1 MLQSTTPLFYCIVA
15 NDTAIDAAKLLL
27 SVSLE
32 TLVLIGE
39 RFLIS
44 LPVASISAGVLSL
57 VLSLALGPWLINWLK
72 SRYTERI
79 ASDSAKLNELHAAKQ
94 NTPTMG
100 GLLIS
105 GATIFSIVCFSNLK
119 SPVAWLF
126 CGTVLA
132 LTLLG
137 ASDDWI
143 KLRTQRKGLSA
154 RQKLFVQAVISL
166 IAAGGIY
173 LVQQQQSRTGTVLI
187 PWSTMTVQ
195 QGVYWIPWAV
205 FVMIGASNAVNLTDG
220 LDGLA
225 SGLTVVASITLAV
238 IICSSRMA
246 GVDENER
253 MVAAVSCAALAGSTL
268 GFLWWN
274 RHPAKIFIGD
284 AGSLPI
290 GGLLAIASVATGTEL
305 LLAIIGVV
313 FVVETLSVI
322 LQVAWYRRTRTRILL
337 CSPLHNHFVFR
348 GVAETKIV
356 LWFWLAAIIAAL
368 LGMFAAF

>member
-1 MLQSTTPLFYCIVA
+1 M
-15 NDTAIDAAKLLL
+15 
-27 SVSLE
+27 
-32 TLVLIGE
+32 LIGE

-195 QGVYWIPWAV
+195 PGVYWIPWAV

-274 RHPAKIFIGD
+274 RHPAKIFMGD